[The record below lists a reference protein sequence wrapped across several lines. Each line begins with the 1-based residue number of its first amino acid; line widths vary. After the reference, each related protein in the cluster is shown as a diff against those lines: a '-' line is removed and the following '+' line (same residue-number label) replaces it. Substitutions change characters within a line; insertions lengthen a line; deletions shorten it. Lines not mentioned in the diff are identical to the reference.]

1 MRFERRP
8 YARHAVGGAV
18 ITRSYGRNHAERA
31 MPKAEEELRHFEG
44 GAPIIKADARVTGIL
59 PIYISVD
66 VRRAFKEPVET
77 WPVDVA
83 DQHQTFDAAFDQE
96 TGLMFFL
103 SQIVLR
109 CCDEQRIS
117 LIGQTSLERFD
128 QPA

>member
-18 ITRSYGRNHAERA
+18 ITCSSSGNHERA
-31 MPKAEEELRHFEG
+31 MPKAEEELRYFES
-44 GAPIIKADARVTGIL
+44 GAPIIKADARVTSIL
-59 PIYISVD
+59 PVHISVD
-66 VRRAFKEPVET
+66 VRRAVKEPVET

-96 TGLMFFL
+96 AGLMFFL

-109 CCDEQRIS
+109 RCDEQRIS
-117 LIGQTSLERFD
+117 SSAKRRWSASTSL
-128 QPA
+128 A